1 MNDSKKSTYGEDL
14 VGVVVTVIAIV
25 VVLAVLYGIFR
36 YAGWLGLN
44 WG

>member
-1 MNDSKKSTYGEDL
+1 MSDSKISTYAEA
-14 VGVVVTVIAIV
+14 VFAAVVTMIAIV
-25 VVLAVLYGIFR
+25 VVLAVIYGIFR